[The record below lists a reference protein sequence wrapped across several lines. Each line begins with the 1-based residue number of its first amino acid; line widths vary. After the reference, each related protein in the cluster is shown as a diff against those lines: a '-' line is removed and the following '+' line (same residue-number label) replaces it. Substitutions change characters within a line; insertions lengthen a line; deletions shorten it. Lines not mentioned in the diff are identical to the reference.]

1 MSHGYI
7 YLRPQLKKSM
17 KVPRETNALSLF
29 WLIESVIRITRI
41 VRPIAIKNHIEQVKY
56 AVENK

>member
-7 YLRPQLKKSM
+7 YLRPQLKKSI
-17 KVPRETNALSLF
+17 KVPRETTALSLI
-29 WLIESVIRITRI
+29 WLIESVIRIMCI
-41 VRPIAIKNHIEQVKY
+41 VRRIAIKIIY